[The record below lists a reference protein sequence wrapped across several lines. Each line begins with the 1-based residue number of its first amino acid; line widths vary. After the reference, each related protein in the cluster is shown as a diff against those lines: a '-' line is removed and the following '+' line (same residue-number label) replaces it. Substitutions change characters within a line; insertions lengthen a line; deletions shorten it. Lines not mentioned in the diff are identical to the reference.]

1 MLASIAHPHFSQTTT
16 TAIPATSKMT
26 EKSQTPGVE
35 AEVEQLRAKIDAMAE
50 EMVETKAAHDK
61 LHDTVEAMVKRL
73 DDQARAN

>member
-1 MLASIAHPHFSQTTT
+1 
-16 TAIPATSKMT
+16 MT